1 MKKKLMLATALL
13 ALGTATNVKADYWS
27 EPYPHG
33 GYYGYDDPNR
43 PTGDPRV
50 WGFRND
56 WEKARD
62 FGVKPIKENE
72 ETIEVKTVP
81 DAVLSVVYKNI
92 NGEEE
97 VIKKSIS
104 ELQGR
109 TLDGYTYSSQEIM
122 QLGLAN
128 GSGYITFPLKDKYKP
143 KQGDWYKLTLTIDG
157 FYLAGGEWTVGDTPL
172 DEKEAKEKEERKQKE
187 LETQNLQSE
196 IASLELTNQ
205 ANGDSAESQ
214 KLSSTESEE
223 VEEYSTATQN
233 NESAQQSDNT
243 GHKEES
249 FWAKHFTSSI
259 RSAGTKSRVGL
270 QAGGKGNFL
279 L

>member
-1 MKKKLMLATALL
+1 MNYLKENKVKKKLMLATALL

-97 VIKKSIS
+97 VIKNQS
-104 ELQGR
+104 LN
-109 TLDGYTYSSQEIM
+109 Y
-122 QLGLAN
+122 
-128 GSGYITFPLKDKYKP
+128 
-143 KQGDWYKLTLTIDG
+143 
-157 FYLAGGEWTVGDTPL
+157 
-172 DEKEAKEKEERKQKE
+172 KEE
-187 LETQNLQSE
+187 
-196 IASLELTNQ
+196 
-205 ANGDSAESQ
+205 
-214 KLSSTESEE
+214 
-223 VEEYSTATQN
+223 
-233 NESAQQSDNT
+233 
-243 GHKEES
+243 
-249 FWAKHFTSSI
+249 
-259 RSAGTKSRVGL
+259 
-270 QAGGKGNFL
+270 L
-279 L
+279 LMDILIVVKR